1 MIHISKNLSSPPKDL
16 MDSKWNKIKADASVN
31 PKHKADSKC
40 YRGTVIDEL
49 EKLYNFKCAVCER
62 SIGID
67 LEVDHYRPIKPRTC
81 SDPNDKHSGY
91 GWLTYE
97 WSNLMPLCS
106 NCNRYKSNHFPIF
119 NVIARITN
127 FSHPVAYDFHKLQT
141 TEEPYLINPEF
152 EEFPEKHFRYLR
164 DGTVS
169 GRTDSGRITIEIYKL
184 NSRSKLRD
192 RKRIIESILRD
203 ISEAFYSYITSKN
216 KFDLENTLYSILK
229 KSLLNAYPKE
239 PLSLFNLFI
248 LKYFDKFIIERLP
261 ESTRNITKKMYE
273 EFLKE
278 I

>member
-1 MIHISKNLSSPPKDL
+1 MIHISKNLSSPPKAL
-16 MDSKWNKIKADASVN
+16 LDSKWNKIKADASVN

-67 LEVDHYRPIKPRTC
+67 LEVDHYRPRKPRTC

-152 EEFPEKHFRYLR
+152 EEFPEKHFLYQPN
-164 DGTVS
+164 GTVS
-169 GRTDSGRITIEIYKL
+169 GRTDSGRVTIEIYKL

-192 RKRIIESILRD
+192 RRKILDSILRD
-203 ISEAFYSYITSKN
+203 ISEAFNSYMTFKN
-216 KFDLENTLYSILK
+216 RDVLKLNLYSVFEK
-229 KSLLNAYPKE
+229 TLLNANHDS
-239 PLSLFNLFI
+239 PLSLFNLYIF
-248 LKYFDKFIIERLP
+248 KYFDKFIIEKLP
-261 ESTRNITKKMYE
+261 ESTRIITKKMYV
-273 EFLKE
+273 EFIK
-278 I
+278 